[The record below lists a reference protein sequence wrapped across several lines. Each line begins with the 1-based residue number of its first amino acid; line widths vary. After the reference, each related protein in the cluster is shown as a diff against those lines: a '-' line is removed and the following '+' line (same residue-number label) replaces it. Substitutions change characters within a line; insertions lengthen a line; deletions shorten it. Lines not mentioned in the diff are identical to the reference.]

1 MNDPWDKQGYQKPV
15 VRRMSV
21 EEMLTEAQTAVD
33 GLFDRYH
40 KAEANLG
47 DQEEVLSAIRTELD
61 GIEQA
66 LSKAERAV
74 QRLAYVTNTRRK
86 QMAEQQPQRPTQA
99 EIDSWFVYHKPDET
113 QIAQYLVLR
122 EKAKEL
128 AKAIMLNCP
137 QSADRTVAIRK
148 VREAVMTANASIACE
163 GGT

>member
-74 QRLAYVTNTRRK
+74 QRLTYVSKVSKGGTGMRPDPSSEAGKLTNEAADL
-86 QMAEQQPQRPTQA
+86 MA
-99 EIDSWFVYHKPDET
+99 
-113 QIAQYLVLR
+113 
-122 EKAKEL
+122 KAAALHVPRLTEL
-128 AKAIMLNCP
+128 ASRAYWGIVLEDTL
-137 QSADRTVAIRK
+137 DRLDEKIGSTK
-148 VREAVMTANASIACE
+148 GEIARLE
-163 GGT
+163 RAQRA